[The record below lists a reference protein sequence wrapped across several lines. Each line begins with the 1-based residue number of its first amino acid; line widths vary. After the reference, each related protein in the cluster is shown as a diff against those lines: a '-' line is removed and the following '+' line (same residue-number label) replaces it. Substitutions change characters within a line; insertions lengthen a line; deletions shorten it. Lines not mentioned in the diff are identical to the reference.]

1 MPNENVSPEALKNLL
16 YDYFRQNEYLQISK
30 AEPISKQLQ
39 HFANDKELK
48 VDVPE
53 DEMILFTKLWDMVIK
68 QIIKP
73 NPTTSDGG
81 GNSPQVIGVRR
92 TKYGEKILHG
102 LLPERDY
109 QDYLK
114 FKKLRF
120 GAISLIVSSTFYLV
134 SSILWLSSA
143 LATPYGNNPST
154 FHWIPIICATITFA
168 CLLPGIVL
176 SNMWLVRE
184 KVVGKVVVVTV
195 ILIGILGFLIGIL
208 GSVLKIIK
216 SFAY

>member
-1 MPNENVSPEALKNLL
+1 MKEISMPNENVSPEALKHLL
-16 YDYFRQNEYLQISK
+16 YDYFRQNECLQISK

-68 QIIKP
+68 QIIEP
-73 NPTTSDGG
+73 YPTTSDGG

-114 FKKLRF
+114 LKRLRF
-120 GAISLIVSSTFYLV
+120 GSVLLIAISTTFLV
-134 SSILWLSSA
+134 SSILWLISA
-143 LATPYGNNPST
+143 LATPHGNNLLKYD
-154 FHWIPIICATITFA
+154 WISVICATISYACFA
-168 CLLPGIVL
+168 PGIILL
-176 SNMWLVRE
+176 SIWGLVRE
-184 KVVGKVVVVTV
+184 KVVGKVFVVTV
-195 ILIGILGFLIGIL
+195 ILIGIL